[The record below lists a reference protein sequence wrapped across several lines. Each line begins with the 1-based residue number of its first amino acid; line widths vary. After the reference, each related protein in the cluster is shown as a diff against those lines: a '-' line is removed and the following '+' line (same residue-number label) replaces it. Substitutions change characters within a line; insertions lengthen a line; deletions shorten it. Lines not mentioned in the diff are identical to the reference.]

1 MKEEKMP
8 AKIAFDEYKKNK
20 VITASGVELIVQL
33 YDEVVRNIQIA
44 KVIISKSDK
53 LSFDEI
59 KRKNKSI
66 SKSMNI
72 IAGLADS
79 LDMEKGGEIAIN
91 LGKLYEFVNM
101 RLLSANVNNDP
112 VMLDDALR
120 VLNELREAWVGILKQ
135 ENQDKQRE
143 AGEKQ
148 KRVEVESHAIA
159 AEIGAKKA
167 GVYNRLAVKI

>member
-1 MKEEKMP
+1 MP

-20 VITASGVELIVQL
+20 VITASGTELIVQL
-33 YDEVVRNIQIA
+33 YDEVVRNIKIA
-44 KVIISKSDK
+44 REVLGKDNKLLFDDIKSKSK
-53 LSFDEI
+53 AI
-59 KRKNKSI
+59 NKSV
-66 SKSMNI
+66 NI
-72 IAGLADS
+72 ITELANV
-79 LDMEKGGEIAIN
+79 LDMEKGGEIAVN
-91 LGKLYEFVNM
+91 LGKLYEFINM
-101 RLLSANVNNDP
+101 RLLNANVNNDP

-148 KRVEVESHAIA
+148 KRVEVESHAMA

>member
-1 MKEEKMP
+1 MP

-20 VITASGVELIVQL
+20 VITASGTELIVQL
-33 YDEVVRNIQIA
+33 YDEVVRNIKIA
-44 KVIISKSDK
+44 REVLGKDNKLLFDDIKSKSK
-53 LSFDEI
+53 AI
-59 KRKNKSI
+59 NKSV
-66 SKSMNI
+66 NI
-72 IAGLADS
+72 ITELANV
-79 LDMEKGGEIAIN
+79 LDMEKGGEIAVN
-91 LGKLYEFVNM
+91 LGKLYEFINM
-101 RLLSANVNNDP
+101 SSLNANVNNDP

-148 KRVEVESHAIA
+148 KRVEVESHAMA

>member
-1 MKEEKMP
+1 MP

-20 VITASGVELIVQL
+20 VITASGTELIVQL
-33 YDEVVRNIQIA
+33 YDEVVRNIKIA
-44 KVIISKSDK
+44 REVLGKDNKLLFDDIKSKSK
-53 LSFDEI
+53 AI
-59 KRKNKSI
+59 NKSV
-66 SKSMNI
+66 NI
-72 IAGLADS
+72 ITELANV
-79 LDMEKGGEIAIN
+79 LDMEKGGEIAVN
-91 LGKLYEFVNM
+91 LGKLYEFINM
-101 RLLSANVNNDP
+101 RLLNANVNNDP

-135 ENQDKQRE
+135 ENKDKQRE

-148 KRVEVESHAIA
+148 KRVEVESHAMA

>member
-1 MKEEKMP
+1 MP

-20 VITASGVELIVQL
+20 VITASGTELIVQL
-33 YDEVVRNIQIA
+33 YDEVVRNIKIA
-44 KVIISKSDK
+44 REVLGKDNKLLFDDIKSKSK
-53 LSFDEI
+53 AI
-59 KRKNKSI
+59 NKSV
-66 SKSMNI
+66 NI
-72 IAGLADS
+72 ITELANV
-79 LDMEKGGEIAIN
+79 LDMEKGGEIAVN
-91 LGKLYEFVNM
+91 LGKLYEFINM
-101 RLLSANVNNDP
+101 RLLNANVNNDP

-135 ENQDKQRE
+135 ENKDKQRE

-148 KRVEVESHAIA
+148 KRVVVESHAIA